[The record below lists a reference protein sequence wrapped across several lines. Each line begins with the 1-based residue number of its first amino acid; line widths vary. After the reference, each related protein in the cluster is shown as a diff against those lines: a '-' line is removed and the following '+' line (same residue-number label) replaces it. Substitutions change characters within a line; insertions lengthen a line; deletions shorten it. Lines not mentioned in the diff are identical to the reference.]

1 MKQPE
6 MIGRSEE
13 LGLLQ
18 TLLEKVI
25 NGKGS
30 TVFIA
35 GEAGLGKTRLVTEL
49 IKEAEKQGVEII
61 RGWCLAESLEPLI
74 PVREALRDAG
84 LYHLIEG
91 QPPPCVVS
99 AYLIDESGMLI
110 TKAERRDTELD
121 SDIFASML
129 NAVGNFVGDSLS
141 MMGEQG
147 RSELNS
153 IGYGEHDILI
163 KTIGNLSLALV
174 IEGKSSEFLVQDMVK
189 TLEEIGGEL
198 DDWGGDMKNTLKY
211 APKVSWFID
220 SGKYD
225 GIFLVDDPKLKQE
238 NLFDNVLL
246 GFRRLSSQHPIIL
259 FLDDLQWADP
269 TSLKLLHY
277 LSRNTRENKVLI
289 LGTYRPEDIVDVSPG
304 SVHPLKTAIQD
315 MSRED
320 LFQEIRLKR
329 LDEVSVSELM
339 ENIFVNL
346 DMDQRVVKKIYDEC
360 EGNPFFLLELIQML
374 VEEGHMSKKDDI
386 WTLESIIEDIHIP
399 SKIYDVVARRLD
411 RLMEEQRELL
421 ECASVVGEE
430 FESNVLGEV
439 TGMNRIA
446 LLKNLNNIERRHNLI
461 HSIRKKYRF
470 DHNKIRE
477 VLYNGIMEELREE
490 YHRIVAESYEKL
502 FKEDMGEVSAT
513 IAQHYFR
520 AQDERAVLY
529 LLDSGERAVKRYANE
544 EGIVF
549 YSNALSMIDGEA
561 RSRKIAL
568 KGLGEIYCVIGEY
581 DEALDNFK
589 SALEIAEGDVERAAL
604 HGKIASVN
612 EKIGNYKESLEHAE
626 SGLSLVS
633 TDDIERCMLLN
644 NKGWA
649 LMRLGKYDEAIVV
662 FKEGM
667 KGADILDDV
676 KVKGESLHD
685 LGSLH
690 LRKGDFSEAEECL
703 KKAVDMRVESGDI
716 DGAGFSYNNL
726 GILYWNRGKLDDSIN
741 CFNKCMDIFEKV
753 GNKFGIATSLN
764 NIGIL
769 LWNRGELDRALEH
782 YMKSHEIEV
791 EIGDKLGIAT
801 ALHNIGAI
809 YRDKGDLDL
818 AMDYLKRANAIVE
831 DIDDKWGIATS
842 VQNIGVIHRIK
853 CEFHDA
859 VSCHERSLEIRKEM
873 GDKKGM
879 VESMCG
885 LAEISTRSGDAKEGK
900 ERVINA
906 LDLAVEIGGKGEE
919 TMCRRILGISHR
931 ELGDFQNAKVEFE
944 KCMEML
950 SGEDERKE
958 LSMVYYEYALMWKD
972 MGEIERSKEY
982 LERALSFFQD
992 VGMKLWVER
1001 CKKLL

>member
-1 MKQPE
+1 MRQPE
-6 MIGRSEE
+6 MIGRREE
-13 LGLLQ
+13 LDSLRKR
-18 TLLEKVI
+18 LEGAIV
-25 NGKGS
+25 GEGS
-30 TVFIA
+30 TVLIA

-49 IKEAEKQGVEII
+49 IKEGEPRGVKIV

-74 PVREALRDAG
+74 PIREALRDAG

-91 QPPPCVVS
+91 QPPPCVIS
-99 AYLIDESGMLI
+99 AYLMDGSGMLI
-110 TKAERRDTELD
+110 AKAERRDSELD

-141 MMGEQG
+141 MMGEHG
-147 RSELNS
+147 KSELNS

-163 KTIGNLSLALV
+163 KTMGNLSLALV

-189 TLEEIGGEL
+189 TLEDIGGEL
-198 DDWGGDMKNTLKY
+198 DDWTGDMKVTSKY
-211 APKVSWFID
+211 AKKISWFID

-246 GFRRLSSQHPIIL
+246 GLRRLSSKQPIIF

-289 LGTYRPEDIVDVSPG
+289 LGTYRPEDLYQG

-329 LDEVSVSELM
+329 LDESSVNELL
-339 ENIFVNL
+339 ENIFVDL
-346 DMDQRVVKKIYDEC
+346 DMEKGVIKKIYHEC

-374 VEEGHMSKKDDI
+374 VEEGHMNKKEDI
-386 WTLESIIEDIHIP
+386 WTLEGIIDDIHIP

-411 RLMEEQRELL
+411 RLMDEQRELL

-446 LLKNLNNIERRHNLI
+446 LLKNLNDIERTHNLI

-502 FKEDMGEVSAT
+502 FDKEIDDISAS

-520 AQDERAVLY
+520 AQDERGVQY
-529 LLDSGERAVKRYANE
+529 LLDSGERARKRYANE
-544 EGIVF
+544 EGIVY
-549 YSNALSMIDGEA
+549 YSNALSLMNPDDRG
-561 RSRKIAL
+561 SKKTAL

-581 DEALDNFK
+581 EEALAKFNDAFENTEDD
-589 SALEIAEGDVERAAL
+589 LERAVF
-604 HGKIASVN
+604 HVKISGVY
-612 EKIGNYKESLEHAE
+612 EKIGNYKGSLEHAE
-626 SGLSLVS
+626 SGLSLVK
-633 TDDIERCMLLN
+633 DDVIERCMLLN
-644 NKGWA
+644 SKGWA
-649 LMRLGKYDEAIVV
+649 LMRLGKYDDAIIV

-667 KGADILDDV
+667 KVAERLDDI

-685 LGSLH
+685 LGSLY
-690 LRKGDFSEAEECL
+690 LRRGDFGEAETCL
-703 KKAVDMRVESGDI
+703 KKAVDIREESGDL
-716 DGAGFSYNNL
+716 DGAGFSLNNL
-726 GILYWNRGKLDDSIN
+726 GIMYWNIGKLDDSIG

-769 LWNRGELDRALEH
+769 LWEKGELDRALEH
-782 YMKSHEIEV
+782 YLKSHDIEV

-801 ALHNIGAI
+801 GLHNIGAI

-818 AMDYLKRANAIVE
+818 AMDYLKRANEIVE
-831 DIDDKWGIATS
+831 KIDDRWGIATS
-842 VQNIGVIHRIK
+842 IHNIGVVHRIK
-853 CEFHDA
+853 GEFKEA

-885 LAEISTRSGDAKEGK
+885 LAEVNTRSGNLKEGK
-900 ERVINA
+900 ELVEDA
-906 LDLAVEIGGKGEE
+906 LELAVEIGGKGEE
-919 TMCRRILGISHR
+919 TMCRRILGIGHR
-931 ELGDFQNAKVEFE
+931 ELGDLQNAENEFK

-950 SGEDERKE
+950 SGKDERKE
-958 LSMVYYEYALMWKD
+958 LSMVYYEYGLMLKETGD
-972 MGEIERSKEY
+972 TDRSHEY
-982 LERALSFFQD
+982 LQKALSFFQD

-1001 CKKLL
+1001 CKKALK